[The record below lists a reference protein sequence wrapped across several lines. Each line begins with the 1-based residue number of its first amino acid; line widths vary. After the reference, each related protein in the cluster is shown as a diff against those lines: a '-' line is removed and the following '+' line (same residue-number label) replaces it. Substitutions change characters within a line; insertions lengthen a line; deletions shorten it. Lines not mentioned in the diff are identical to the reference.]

1 MKVKKKNKQ
10 TQSTTTEGFKLGGG
24 KKKSRNCKLPF
35 HQGKPN
41 HFTRQSG
48 SKQGIRTFCFQG
60 RAMKLFKFR
69 FMELCGKC
77 ILAFISRDGNH
88 HFSW

>member
-35 HQGKPN
+35 HQGKPD
-41 HFTRQSG
+41 HFTMQSG
-48 SKQGIRTFCFQG
+48 SKQ
-60 RAMKLFKFR
+60 
-69 FMELCGKC
+69 
-77 ILAFISRDGNH
+77 
-88 HFSW
+88 